1 MVIKGNVIL
10 ADSGKALHKIGTE
23 TPTTITRVALAP
35 YAKAEDWEDCDY
47 GLLPSHDEATEEE
60 KDAALRRFGV
70 EM

>member
-10 ADSGKALHKIGTE
+10 ADSGKALHKVGTE

-35 YAKAEDWEDCDY
+35 GAKAEDWGDCDY
-47 GLLPSHDEATEEE
+47 GLPPSQDESTEED

-70 EM
+70 EV